1 MQLLIFVA
9 FKPLQI
15 YLCGVGHCL
24 ALLNSCVC
32 ATRIII
38 CFEIIKFVV
47 ICHQMVT
54 EGREV
59 IRIFGRN
66 GREIILL
73 FHE

>member
-1 MQLLIFVA
+1 M
-9 FKPLQI
+9 
-15 YLCGVGHCL
+15 
-24 ALLNSCVC
+24 
-32 ATRIII
+32 
-38 CFEIIKFVV
+38 IIKFVV
-47 ICHQMVT
+47 ICDQMVT